1 MVPKAR
7 QALERY
13 GHQVVIGNMLKTRKE
28 TVTLITQQSQKVLSL
43 TKDELDHDIEIES
56 LIIPQ
61 LVQIH
66 QNWISSG
73 STE

>member
-1 MVPKAR
+1 
-7 QALERY
+7 
-13 GHQVVIGNMLKTRKE
+13 MLKTRKE
-28 TVTLITQQSQKVLSL
+28 TVTLITEESQKVLSL
-43 TKDELDHDIEIES
+43 TKDEIDRDVEIES

-73 STE
+73 STEE

>member
-1 MVPKAR
+1 
-7 QALERY
+7 
-13 GHQVVIGNMLKTRKE
+13 MLKTRKE
-28 TVTLITQQSQKVLSL
+28 TVTLITQHSQKVLSL
-43 TKDELDHDIEIES
+43 TKDELERDIEIES
-56 LIIPQ
+56 LIIPE